1 MAESSWT
8 RGQRQ
13 ASFPQMS
20 RVYVVMG
27 VCGCGKTTV
36 GERLAEAK
44 GGVYVEGD
52 AYHPAANVEKMRSGQ
67 PLDDTDRQGWLE
79 SLAEVIREHAEA
91 KRWCFL
97 GCSALKR
104 SYRKILRQGD
114 PDLGFVYLHG
124 EREVLQARMDA
135 REGHFMPPGL
145 LASQLATLEEPVRAI
160 RVSID
165 QTVDAIVAEALAE
178 IDLR

>member
-8 RGQRQ
+8 SGQRR

-36 GERLAEAK
+36 GERLAAMK

-52 AYHPAANVEKMRSGQ
+52 AYHPVANVEKMRSGQ
-67 PLDDTDRQGWLE
+67 PLDDGDRQGWLE
-79 SLAEVIREHAEA
+79 SLAKVIREHAEA
-91 KRWCFL
+91 NRWCFV

-104 SYRKILRQGD
+104 SYREILRQGD

-145 LASQLATLEEPVRAI
+145 LASQLATLEEPKHAI

-165 QTVDAIVAEALAE
+165 QPVEAIVAEALAE
-178 IDLR
+178 IGPS